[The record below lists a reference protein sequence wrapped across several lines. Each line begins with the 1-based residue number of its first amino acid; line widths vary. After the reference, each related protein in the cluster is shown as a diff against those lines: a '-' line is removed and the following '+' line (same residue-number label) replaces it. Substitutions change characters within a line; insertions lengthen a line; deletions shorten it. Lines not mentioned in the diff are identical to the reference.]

1 MHKPE
6 SKKKLI
12 SYESKF
18 LNFDTLMQFRVKH
31 ILLVSSSY
39 DSYVLEEDGQLTD
52 LIYNEYLELN
62 LTITPHVKR
71 ANNAAEAMKILKSQS
86 IDLVLIF
93 KRVSDIDVISF
104 GRAVKDLIPDMPVIL
119 LAYHE
124 RELAGMLTRDYSDVI
139 DQIFVWTGDVRILL
153 SIIKL
158 IEDRKN
164 VEADTA
170 RVGVRVIIIV
180 EDSVKFYSSYLPL
193 LYREIMLQTRA
204 LMAEGLNIS
213 HKILRMRARP
223 KILLAQ
229 NYEQAWE
236 LYEKHK
242 KYLLAIISD
251 FRFKINGEI
260 DDEAG
265 IKLIGKIREQHSDLP
280 VLMQSSGMLNADLAR
295 HHHVGFLY
303 KRSPTLHTDLR
314 SFILSHFGF
323 GDFIFVDPDTGEKLA
338 TASDFKSMEN
348 CLSTVADKSLVYH
361 ANRNH
366 FSNWLMAR
374 TEFDLAAQIRPRKVS
389 EFKDVSALRSY
400 LIGAIKRFRREK
412 ALGVITDFSRKQFDL
427 QTEFV
432 RLGGGSIGGK
442 GRGLAFINALL
453 HQFKLSELFEGVEIS
468 VPKSIIL
475 GTDVFDDFIQDN
487 DLAEV
492 ALGGLPDE
500 QIAERFLK
508 AKLPKDIVGD
518 LDSFLDVVK
527 YPLAVRSSSML
538 EDSHLQTFA
547 GIYETHMLPNNHSG
561 KKVRRQQ
568 LEQAIKSVYAST
580 FFKNARAYHEA
591 SGNRVEEEKMAVII
605 QQAVGRNYG
614 KSFYPNFAGVALSY
628 NYYPIDGVEPED
640 GVVYVAL
647 GLGKTIVEGM
657 NCLRFSPSYPNKL
670 PQLSTV
676 KDMLKNTQHEFFAI
690 DMTETVVDPRPGGMD
705 GLTKLEISQAET
717 DGTLAHLCST
727 YSAENDRVY
736 DGCRQQGV
744 RIVTFSPI
752 LKSNTFPLTDIVK
765 FLLQLGSEGLN
776 CPVEIEF
783 AVDLDTPEGQPKD
796 FYFLQVRPMIK
807 DAPFETISIDSVKE
821 DNVVARSEKTL
832 GNMRTRDIRDIII
845 VSPDTFERA
854 NTVKIASE
862 VGQFNERLSS
872 DDIPYLLIGPGRWGT
887 SERWLGIPVV
897 WNQISGARIIIEAA
911 YGDFAP
917 DPSFGTHFFQNLTSF
932 RVGYFTINPSARNG
946 FIDFDW
952 LGKQTV
958 VEKTDHVTHLRL
970 EKPLDIL
977 IDGRVGKG
985 IIAG

>member
-1 MHKPE
+1 MDKPQ
-6 SKKKLI
+6 SKKRLI

-62 LTITPHVKR
+62 LTISPHVKR
-71 ANNAAEAMKILKSQS
+71 ANNAVEALEILKTQS
-86 IDLVLIF
+86 IDMVLIF
-93 KRVSDIDVISF
+93 KRVSDIDVLAF

-124 RELAGMLTRDYSDVI
+124 RELAAMMTKNYSNII

-180 EDSVKFYSSYLPL
+180 EDSVKFFSSYLPL
-193 LYREIMLQTRA
+193 VYREIMLQTRA

-229 NYEQAWE
+229 NYEEAWQ
-236 LYEKHK
+236 LFEKYQ

-251 FRFKINGEI
+251 FRFKIGGEI

-265 IKLIGKIREQHSDLP
+265 IKLIRKIREQQPDLP
-280 VLMQSSGMLNADLAR
+280 IIMQSSGMLNAELAQQNR
-295 HHHVGFLY
+295 VGFLY
-303 KRSPTLHTDLR
+303 KQSPTLHTDLR
-314 SFILSHFGF
+314 NFILSHFGF
-323 GDFIFVDPDTGEKLA
+323 GDFSFIDPDSGEKIA
-338 TASDFKSMEN
+338 AAGDFKSMEK
-348 CLSTVADKSLVYH
+348 CLTTVPDKSLVYH
-361 ANRNH
+361 ASRNH

-374 TEFDLAAQIRPRKVS
+374 TEFDLAAQIRPVKVS
-389 EFKDVSALRSY
+389 AFKDAAALRAY
-400 LIGAIKRFRREK
+400 LINAIQQFRREK
-412 ALGVITDFSRKQFDL
+412 ALGVITDFSRRQFDL

-453 HQFKLSELFEGVEIS
+453 HQFKLSDSFEGVTIS

-475 GTDVFDDFIQDN
+475 GTDVFDDFMQEN
-487 DLAEV
+487 DLAEY
-492 ALGGLPDE
+492 ALKGLPDE
-500 QIAERFLK
+500 EIGERFLK
-508 AKLPKDIVGD
+508 AKLPKNILGD
-518 LDSFLDVVK
+518 LDTFLDIVK

-547 GIYETHMLPNNHSG
+547 GIYETHMLPNNHSSR
-561 KKVRRQQ
+561 KTRRQQ

-591 SGNRVEEEKMAVII
+591 AGNRVEEEKMAVII

-614 KSFYPNFAGVALSY
+614 KAFYPSFAGVALSY

-690 DMTETVVDPRPGGMD
+690 DMTNPSVTPRPGGDD
-705 GLTKLEISQAET
+705 GVIKLTLSQAEE
-717 DGTLAHLCST
+717 DGTIENLCST
-727 YSAENDRVY
+727 YSAENDRIY
-736 DGCRQQGV
+736 DGYRQSGTRV
-744 RIVTFSPI
+744 ITFSPI
-752 LKSNTFPLTDIVK
+752 LKSNTFPLTEIVK

-807 DAPFETISIDSVKE
+807 DAPFETISIDSVK
-821 DNVVARSEKTL
+821 DNNIIARSEKTL
-832 GNMRTRDIRDIII
+832 GNMRTREIRDIVL
-845 VSPDTFERA
+845 VSPETFERG
-854 NTVKIASE
+854 NTVKIAGE
-862 VGQFNERLSS
+862 VGRFNDRLNN
-872 DDIPYLLIGPGRWGT
+872 DNIPYLLIGPGRWGT

-932 RVGYFTINPSARNG
+932 RVGYFTINPSAKNG

-952 LGKQTV
+952 LCRQPV
-958 VEKTDHVTHLRL
+958 VDRTDFVAHLRL